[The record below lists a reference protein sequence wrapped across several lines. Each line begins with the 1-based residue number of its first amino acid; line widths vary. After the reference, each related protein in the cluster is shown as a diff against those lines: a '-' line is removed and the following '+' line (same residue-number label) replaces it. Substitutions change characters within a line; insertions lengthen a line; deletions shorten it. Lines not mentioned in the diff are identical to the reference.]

1 MKHISDWLQDAANP
15 DAPFSS
21 EEAVT
26 RLTLSL
32 VAGFVVAGVYVV
44 GMGRRREETA
54 TLPTTLVLL
63 TVVIAVVTMVIG
75 NSVARAFGLVG
86 ALSIVRFR
94 TVVEDTRDT
103 AFVIFAVVEGMAI
116 GAGYPL
122 LAALAVPAV
131 LAGALIMRLVNSRVA
146 SPGGNG
152 WQVLTVRLGIGHH
165 PDGLLASTFEKHL
178 TVSQLISTAT
188 AKQGAALE
196 LTYRARLRNPGGEV
210 ALVADLNRIE
220 GVQGVELK
228 PV

>member
-1 MKHISDWLQDAANP
+1 MADFLRHAFVAGD
-15 DAPFSS
+15 
-21 EEAVT
+21 E
-26 RLTLSL
+26 LTFEGVALVVSRIGLSV
-32 VAGFVVAGVYVV
+32 VAGFIVAGVYVL
-44 GMGRRREETA
+44 GLGPRKDDRS

-63 TVVIAVVTMVIG
+63 TVVIAVVTQVIG
-75 NSVARAFGLVG
+75 ESLARAFGLVG

-103 AFVIFAVVEGMAI
+103 AFVIFAVVIGMAV
-116 GAGYPL
+116 GAGYSLLAAAGIPAVL
-122 LAALAVPAV
+122 LAAL
-131 LAGALIMRLVNSRVA
+131 IMRAVA
-146 SPGGNG
+146 TETTNGNG

-178 TVSQLISTAT
+178 TVTQLISTAT

-196 LTYRARLRNPGGEV
+196 LTYQARLRNPGGEV

-220 GVQGVELK
+220 GIQGVELK

>member
-1 MKHISDWLQDAANP
+1 MGEFFRHTFAGGAELTFDAA
-15 DAPFSS
+15 AQVVCRIALSV
-21 EEAVT
+21 VT
-26 RLTLSL
+26 
-32 VAGFVVAGVYVV
+32 GFIVAGVYVL
-44 GMGRRREETA
+44 GLGRQRDDRS

-63 TVVIAVVTMVIG
+63 TVVIAVVTQVIG
-75 NSVARAFGLVG
+75 ESLARAFGLVG

-103 AFVIFAVVEGMAI
+103 AFVIFAVVVGMAV
-116 GAGYPL
+116 GVGYSL
-122 LAALAVPAV
+122 LAAAGIPAV
-131 LAGALIMRLVNSRVA
+131 LVAALIMRAVA
-146 SPGGNG
+146 TEPTNGNG
-152 WQVLTVRLGIGHH
+152 WQVLTVRLGIGHQ

-196 LTYRARLRNPGGEV
+196 LTYQARLRNPGAEV